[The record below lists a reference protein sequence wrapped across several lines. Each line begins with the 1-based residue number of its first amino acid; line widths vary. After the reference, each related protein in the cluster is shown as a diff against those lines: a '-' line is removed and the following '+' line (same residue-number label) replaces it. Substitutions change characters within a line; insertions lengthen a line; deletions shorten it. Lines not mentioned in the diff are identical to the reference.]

1 MRPLGGGIE
10 NMGDTQGGGMLIDE
24 RDLMIEAICIANS
37 LPLATLNKKHFK
49 RLTKFGLRP
58 EDL

>member
-1 MRPLGGGIE
+1 
-10 NMGDTQGGGMLIDE
+10 MGDTQGGGMLIDE